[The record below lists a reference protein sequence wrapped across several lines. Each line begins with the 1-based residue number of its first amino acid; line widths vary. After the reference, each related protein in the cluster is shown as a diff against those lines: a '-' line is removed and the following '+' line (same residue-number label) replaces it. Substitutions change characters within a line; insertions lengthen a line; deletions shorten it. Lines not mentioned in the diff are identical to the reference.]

1 MRLHLGFVRAAC
13 CAALASAALLASAS
27 LARAADPKPTTLPPA
42 GPLTMPATP
51 PPPAAPVIVP
61 GPNGV
66 NGIILPAPGSTD
78 GYVPFPHNQPPHPTF
93 RFTRCTDRK
102 YR

>member
-1 MRLHLGFVRAAC
+1 MRLHLGFARGAC
-13 CAALASAALLASAS
+13 CAALTAATLLASAS
-27 LARAADPKPTTLPPA
+27 LASAADPKPTTLPP

-51 PPPAAPVIVP
+51 TVPAVPVITP

-78 GYVPFPHNQPPHPTF
+78 GYVPGPHIVPPHPSF